1 LEKSINEEDNMNIL
15 NNLEQDEQ
23 EVEEEDPEELIR
35 RQEEMLEEFLDQ
47 ALYESQAEQTENQE

>member
-1 LEKSINEEDNMNIL
+1 MNIL
-15 NNLEQDEQ
+15 TNLDKEDQ

-47 ALYESQAEQTENQE
+47 ALAESQGEPTENQE